1 MDVGNQASVNFH
13 HSRARTYLYDFFYR
27 GQVVLRAGTFFFSWG
42 PGRHSYAAPG
52 PQIWSWGANQ
62 VIVLLLNNVFNLALY
77 TGVRE
82 HAVSIKTAVNC
93 SPFGQTQK

>member
-1 MDVGNQASVNFH
+1 MDVGNQGSINFH

-27 GQVVLRAGTFFFSWG
+27 GASGTAGWNIFLFLGTRKAFLRS
-42 PGRHSYAAPG
+42 PG